1 MKAIILNYCIGAVE
15 IAEIPDPTL
24 SELEEDAGLD
34 QGAKI
39 EEYMQD
45 ELGINLS
52 EISYMIVGDEC
63 PVYPI
68 DKDEP
73 ITIL

>member
-1 MKAIILNYCIGAVE
+1 MKIIILNYCIGAVE
-15 IAEIPDPTL
+15 IAEIPDTTL

-39 EEYMQD
+39 EEYMQT

-52 EISYMIVGDEC
+52 EISYMCVGDEC

-68 DKDEP
+68 GSDEP
-73 ITIL
+73 IAIL

>member
-15 IAEIPDPTL
+15 IAELPEYLFMDDESGRDN
-24 SELEEDAGLD
+24 SEILED
-34 QGAKI
+34 
-39 EEYMQD
+39 YMQD

-52 EISYMIVGDEC
+52 EINYMIVDDKC

-68 DKDEP
+68 GSDEP
-73 ITIL
+73 IAIL

>member
-1 MKAIILNYCIGAVE
+1 MKVIILNYCISAVE
-15 IAEIPDPTL
+15 IAELPNELL
-24 SELEEDAGLD
+24 SEEEDMEGLD
-34 QGAKI
+34 QSERI

-52 EISYMIVGDEC
+52 EINWMISDEEC

-68 DKDEP
+68 GKDEP
-73 ITIL
+73 IAFL

>member
-52 EISYMIVGDEC
+52 EISYMIVDDKC